1 MTDCILWLR
10 SHNSP
15 PPGLSSRA
23 KKLPMTIKYKAYD
36 IDPFEDDPG
45 QWRARITRL
54 DGKKIKVAVPP
65 SEHVFLDTSPT
76 VSEEEAA
83 KLAKQGIDGG
93 GMD

>member
-1 MTDCILWLR
+1 MINIRLWHFSDMVGLR
-10 SHNSP
+10 LDV
-15 PPGLSSRA
+15 G
-23 KKLPMTIKYKAYD
+23 MTIKYKAYD
-36 IDPFEDDPG
+36 IDPFEGDPG

-65 SEHVFLDTSPT
+65 SEHVFLDTSPR

-83 KLAKQGIDGG
+83 KLAKQGIVGG